1 MFKPHMDTP
10 YTSSKIIMATNINID
25 KNNKLPSKEKG
36 IEAKKTSVMY
46 SPRTHNL
53 VPGAQGM
60 LDDL

>member
-1 MFKPHMDTP
+1 MDMP

-25 KNNKLPSKEKG
+25 KNNKSPKEKS